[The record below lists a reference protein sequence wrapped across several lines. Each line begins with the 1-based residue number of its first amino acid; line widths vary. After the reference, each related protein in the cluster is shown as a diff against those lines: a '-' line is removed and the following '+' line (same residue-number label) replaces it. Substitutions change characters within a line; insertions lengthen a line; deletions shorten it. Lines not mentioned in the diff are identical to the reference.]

1 MKNKISIVVLLLLL
15 TIGFAAVTTNLI
27 INNQAKIGI
36 SNDYDV
42 YFSSASTEAGS
53 TATITNNGYTLN
65 YSTKSLVN
73 VGDYSELFYEVYNES
88 TQYDADVEVT
98 LNVNTIVDGV
108 DYSDYIQIFRDGF
121 IDGESKTVGR
131 SSSEEG
137 NIGVQLIRPVTENI
151 QLSFTVSMSHKP
163 IEQNSIYESDE
174 PEDVCDFTEESC
186 SPNDIGSKI
195 KFGDEEFYYLKTE
208 SDENNR
214 IQNFIIPRYNLGV
227 GEDFETPTN
236 RQEPT
241 ADGVTKG
248 IIAFQNKRMQTIMD
262 DDLNPIEVE
271 APDQVGY
278 WVDDSNQLKS
288 EYGTSYPA
296 YVYDSNCIFKQY
308 IDDYISYLNSML
320 YDSKDYLVTG
330 RIMTK
335 SDIDELMNNGDY
347 ALSRKILNS
356 TFWLGD
362 ASSYSHLYISP
373 NMEDNRPTTGNAIF
387 YNKFGVRP
395 MIIIKYFGK

>member
-137 NIGVQLIRPVTENI
+137 NIVVELIRPVTENI

>member
-1 MKNKISIVVLLLLL
+1 MKKKISIVVLLLLL

-27 INNQAKIGI
+27 INSQAKIGI

-137 NIGVQLIRPVTENI
+137 NIVVELIRPVTENI

-262 DDLNPIEVE
+262 DNLNPIEVE